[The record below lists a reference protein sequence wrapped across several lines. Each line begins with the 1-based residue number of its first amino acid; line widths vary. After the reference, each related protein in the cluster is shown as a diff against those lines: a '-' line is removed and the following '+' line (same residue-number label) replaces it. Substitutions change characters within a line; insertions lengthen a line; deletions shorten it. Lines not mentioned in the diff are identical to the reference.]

1 MDAAIAIVRQVNEIV
16 WGPAAWAILLGGGFW
31 LSIKTNFLQ
40 ITKFTVW
47 IDLTIVDMFRK
58 PENKKAAIHGEGDI
72 TPWQAVNTAFCATMG
87 VGTLVG
93 TANAIAFGGPGAV
106 FWMWVV
112 GFFGIATK
120 FSEVTLA
127 VHFRQ
132 KNEKGEMLSGP
143 FAYMEKGLGKKWLAV
158 WFAFFGAIAAFGI
171 GNMVQSNSAAFAL
184 NHVFGFNRL
193 YIGIVAAILIGL
205 VIIGGLKSIAK
216 VVERIIPFLAIMAI
230 ISSFLIIITN
240 LGALPESLRLIF
252 VGAFTSEGL
261 VGGVA
266 GVSIMYAIRLGL
278 ARGIFSNEAGLGS
291 APIAYSAAKTDHPV
305 KQGLWAS
312 FEVFMDTHVMCTLVA
327 LAILATVPLD
337 VIAPSFFLPGM
348 DPALA
353 PGMSGASLVITAYA
367 NSFLGPQLGS
377 WLMAFLIGTFGFTTV
392 IGWAFYGEKCFEY
405 LCGSTKYV
413 MFYRLLM
420 LPVCVFGAYGGVAL
434 IWALADGF
442 NAFMALPNIVAIVLL
457 GGTVSK
463 LFNDFFENKPYEPA
477 VKE

>member
-1 MDAAIAIVRQVNEIV
+1 MDAIAIIRQVNEII
-16 WGPAAWAILLGGGFW
+16 WGPAAWAVLLGGGLW

-40 ITKFTVW
+40 ITKFTAW

-58 PENKKAAIHGEGDI
+58 PENKKAGQIKGDGDI
-72 TPWQAVNTAFCATMG
+72 TPWQAINTAFCATMG

-158 WFAFFGAIAAFGI
+158 WFALFGSIAAFGI

-184 NHVFGFNRL
+184 NSVFGFDRMW
-193 YIGIVAAILIGL
+193 IGIVAAILIGL
-205 VIIGGLKSIAK
+205 VIIGGLKRIAQ
-216 VVERIIPFLAIMAI
+216 VVERLIPFLAITAI
-230 ISSFLIIITN
+230 ISSFIIILTN
-240 LGALPESLRLIF
+240 IGMLPHAFGLI
-252 VGAFTSEGL
+252 VRGAFTNEGL

-278 ARGIFSNEAGLGS
+278 QRGIFSNEAGLGS
-291 APIAYSAAKTDHPV
+291 APIAYAAAKTDHPV
-305 KQGLWAS
+305 KQGLWAA

-327 LAILATVPLD
+327 FAILTTIPLE
-337 VIAPSFFLPGM
+337 VIQPSFFLPGM
-348 DPALA
+348 DPSLM
-353 PGMSGASLVITAYA
+353 PGMSGASLVIAAYA
-367 NSFLGPQLGS
+367 QSFLGPQVGS

-413 MFYRLLM
+413 LFYRLLM
-420 LPVCVFGAYGGVAL
+420 LPICVFGAMGGLAL
-434 IWALADGF
+434 IWAIADGF

-463 LFNDFFENKPYEPA
+463 LFNGFFNNQPYEPP
-477 VKE
+477 VKQ